1 MNTPDMGGAAETG
14 CTVSSVVRICLEP
27 GDQLLHVLGW
37 QVLLPNEHQRVRC
50 EKSYGIEI
58 LQEVIADAECR
69 SAEDVGVQLPDAQR
83 VAVGRG
89 AGDARDTNAASRPR
103 DILDD
108 QRLTERG
115 PHAVGKDARD
125 QIRRSARREWDDHR
139 DRMGWKGLCP
149 CEARHGRKCGGSRA
163 EMQKGSSRKL
173 HPILPNS
180 CSANTDIIPLGVDP
194 SYACIEIHITGD
206 MAQWS

>member
-83 VAVGRG
+83 VAIRHG
-89 AGDARDTNAASRPR
+89 AGDARDTKAAPGPG

-108 QRLTERG
+108 QRWTERRL
-115 PHAVGKDARD
+115 HAVGKDARD
-125 QIRRSARREWDDHR
+125 QIRRSARREGDDHR

-149 CEARHGRKCGGSRA
+149 CEARHGRQCDGSRA
-163 EMQKGSSRKL
+163 EMQKGPSRKL
-173 HPILPNS
+173 HPILPHF
-180 CSANTDIIPLGVDP
+180 CSANTVIIPLGVDL
-194 SYACIEIHITGD
+194 SYACIEIHIMGNMTKG
-206 MAQWS
+206 S